1 MEPLRSERTAS
12 DLEFEQVKATSHSC
26 DGVSQEGVAMN
37 SLYLL
42 LGSEGAL
49 ADRALAKLNAELKE
63 EKCEITTIAAPD
75 AILGDISDALAPSL
89 FSERRAL
96 IIKDLQDLPEE
107 SREEITRYLDA
118 PDDLTTLIFVH
129 KGGVKGKALLDAIK
143 KAKPEII
150 SCEPMKKEAEKEEF
164 VKSLFLD
171 SGRKATP
178 GAIAAL
184 VGALGS
190 DMRELQAAV
199 SQICLDAQAGKTIDE
214 AIVDKFHQGRVE
226 TTGFD
231 VADATLDGNLPGAL
245 VALRSA
251 LETGTD
257 PVMITSAIASNLRSL
272 AKVSGVNR
280 GVKSFEVAGELGMAP
295 WQIDKARR
303 QLTGWSPRSI
313 AKAVQA
319 IALADAQ
326 VKGASSDPIFAL
338 EKALATITQVRAAG

>member
-1 MEPLRSERTAS
+1 
-12 DLEFEQVKATSHSC
+12 VK
-26 DGVSQEGVAMN
+26 

-49 ADRALAKLNAELKE
+49 ADRALAKIMAELKE
-63 EKCEITTIAAPD
+63 EKCEITTIAAAD
-75 AILGDISDALAPSL
+75 ALLGDISDALAPSL

-107 SREEITRYLDA
+107 SRDEITRYLDA
-118 PDDLTTLIFVH
+118 QDGQTTVIFVH

-150 SCEPMKKEAEKEEF
+150 SCEPLKKESEKEDF

-184 VGALGS
+184 VGALGN

-214 AIVDKFHQGRVE
+214 AIVDKFHQGRIE

-231 VADATLDGNLPGAL
+231 VADATLDGNLSAAL

-257 PVMITSAIASNLRSL
+257 PVMITSALASAIRGL
-272 AKVSGVNR
+272 AKVSGANR
-280 GVKSFEVAGELGMAP
+280 NVKSFELAGSLAMAP

-303 QLTGWSPRSI
+303 QLAGWTPKGLT
-313 AKAVQA
+313 AAVAAVAQ
-319 IALADAQ
+319 ADAD
-326 VKGASSDPIFAL
+326 VKGAASDPIYAL
-338 EKALATITQVRAAG
+338 EKAISEIATARNGRPISV

>member
-1 MEPLRSERTAS
+1 
-12 DLEFEQVKATSHSC
+12 
-26 DGVSQEGVAMN
+26 MN
-37 SLYLL
+37 ALYLI
-42 LGSEGAL
+42 LGSESAL
-49 ADRALAKLNAELKE
+49 ADRALTKLNAQLKD
-63 EKCEITTIAAPD
+63 EKAEITTLFAAD
-75 AILGDISDALAPSL
+75 TIVGDIADALAPSL

-96 IIKDLQDLPEE
+96 IIRDLQDLPEDN
-107 SREEITRYLDA
+107 RDEITRYIGQ
-118 PDDLTTLIFVH
+118 PDPTTTVIFVH

-171 SGRKATP
+171 SGRKATA

-214 AIVDKFHQGRVE
+214 AIVDKFHQGRIE

-280 GVKSFEVAGELGMAP
+280 GARSFEVAGELGMAP

-303 QLTGWSPRSI
+303 QLAGWSPRSI

>member
-1 MEPLRSERTAS
+1 M
-12 DLEFEQVKATSHSC
+12 K
-26 DGVSQEGVAMN
+26 

-49 ADRALAKLNAELKE
+49 SDRALAKLNAELKE

-107 SREEITRYLDA
+107 SRDEITRYLDA

-214 AIVDKFHQGRVE
+214 AIVDKFHQGRIE

-280 GVKSFEVAGELGMAP
+280 GARSFEVAGELGMAP

-303 QLTGWSPRSI
+303 QLAGWSPRSI

>member
-1 MEPLRSERTAS
+1 
-12 DLEFEQVKATSHSC
+12 
-26 DGVSQEGVAMN
+26 MN
-37 SLYLL
+37 DFYLI
-42 LGSEGAL
+42 LGSEAAL
-49 ADRALAKLNAELKE
+49 ADRALSKISAQLKE
-63 EKCEITTIAAPD
+63 EKAEVTTISAAD
-75 AILGDISDALAPSL
+75 AIVGDISDALAPSL

-107 SREEITRYLDA
+107 SRDEITRYLPEPDA
-118 PDDLTTLIFVH
+118 TTTVIFIH

-143 KAKPEII
+143 KVKPEII
-150 SCEPMKKEAEKEEF
+150 ACEPLKKDAEKEQF
-164 VKSLFLD
+164 VKELFLD
-171 SGRKATP
+171 SGRKASP
-178 GAIAAL
+178 GAVAAL
-184 VGALGS
+184 VGALGG
-190 DMRELQAAV
+190 DMRELQQAV
-199 SQICLDAQAGKTIDE
+199 SQIALDAPAGVIDE
-214 AIVDKFHQGRVE
+214 KYIDEFHQGRVE

-280 GVKSFEVAGELGMAP
+280 GARSFEVAGELGMAP

-303 QLTGWSPRSI
+303 QLAGWSPRSI

-338 EKALATITQVRAAG
+338 EKALATITQVRAVG